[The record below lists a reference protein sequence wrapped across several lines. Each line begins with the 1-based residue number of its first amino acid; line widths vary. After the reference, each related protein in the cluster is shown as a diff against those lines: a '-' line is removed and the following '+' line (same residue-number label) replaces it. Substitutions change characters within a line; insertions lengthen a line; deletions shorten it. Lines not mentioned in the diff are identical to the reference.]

1 MRTKYILHIG
11 SSDYELENDDL
22 VNWDEI
28 RCSYKRASYEGVV
41 RSFTS
46 QFKFANRARTILL
59 ELYLSNRY
67 NARAS
72 ISVHTMN
79 ERWTFDKRFECPLD
93 FSTISWDSYTLS
105 INSVDNTLSALIKA
119 NKGTTYEF
127 TVGQDIE
134 RDGILNF
141 DRIPMM
147 ENITYEFTQGEQLS
161 DSAAIVV
168 KFERDKLPFVGLVGK
183 EVSVNQALYWQD
195 DQDIE
200 PTSYL
205 LKAEKDIDVS
215 MEYELEWRTD
225 IGYKVTQLGVVIRRN
240 GVYKDTIYS
249 ADNGN
254 GGSFVTLGVR
264 QLNEIGIFDNPG
276 QLPAPST
283 IESGE
288 RQDTYAII
296 NGIVWVLAGRDLSA
310 WQSTGKSKSDY
321 FVERRIGRVPLEL
334 KAGDEVVMIH
344 TIYGGNY
351 EYADICIV
359 KSKFIFSWIG
369 IGKRVSIDLISPRK
383 AAENILSRIAGND
396 IEVKVE
402 ISTHDSRLNNT
413 WLMAA
418 ESARGIIGAK
428 FYSSF
433 ADFCDW
439 MSTVFGYVYY
449 TGITQH
455 SEDTNVP
462 LQTVYFVHRS
472 ELLKDIAVIR
482 RINNCR
488 DIKYSV
494 DTSAIYS
501 TVTVGYDKKDYDSLN
516 GRDEFNFNN
525 TYSTGCSVTDKTLT
539 LLSKYRADCYGI
551 EFAVQKRGEDTTD
564 TSSDKDTFFLLC
576 TRESNGLVPDRS
588 VTIQNSMTG
597 AVFNGAFSPMACVNA
612 NAGYIGLQSDCMT
625 LTFASSTGNSTI
637 IIDGV
642 AMIDD
647 IQLDT
652 PLATCGVVEFETDDV
667 DDLASTDEVIEIRDN
682 GIVYRGYLKEVD
694 IKYAKIEAANY
705 KLIVKEVLI

>member
-11 SSDYELENDDL
+11 TSNYELENDDL
-22 VNWDEI
+22 LNWDEI
-28 RCSYKRASYEGVV
+28 RCSYKRTGYDGVV

-46 QFKFANRARTILL
+46 QFKFVNHARTLL
-59 ELYLSNRY
+59 LALYLEKRY
-67 NARAS
+67 NAQAS

-79 ERWTFDKRFECPLD
+79 DRWTFDKRFECPLD

-105 INSVDNTLSALIKA
+105 IHSIDNTLSALIKA
-119 NKGTTYEF
+119 NKSTTYEF
-127 TVGQDIE
+127 TVGQEIE

-161 DSAAIVV
+161 DSAAIIV

-195 DQDIE
+195 DQDVE

-215 MEYELEWRTD
+215 MEYELEWRSD
-225 IGYKVTQLGVVIRRN
+225 LGYIVTQLGVLIRRN
-240 GVYKDTIYS
+240 GTYIDTIYS

-254 GGSFVTLGVR
+254 GGYFVSLEVR
-264 QLNEIGIFDNPG
+264 QLNEIGSFDNPG

-283 IESGE
+283 VDSAK
-288 RQDTYAII
+288 RKDTYAII
-296 NGIVWVLAGRDLSA
+296 NGIVWILGGRDLSF
-310 WQSTGKSKSDY
+310 WQSTGKSKADY
-321 FVERRIGRVPLEL
+321 FIERRVGRVPLKL
-334 KAGDEVVMIH
+334 KAGDEVVMVHAIH
-344 TIYGGNY
+344 GGNY
-351 EYADICIV
+351 EYADVFIV

-383 AAENILSRIAGND
+383 AAESILSRIAGD
-396 IEVKVE
+396 DVEVNVE
-402 ISTHDSRLNNT
+402 LSDYDSRLKDT

-433 ADFCDW
+433 SDFCDW

-449 TGITQH
+449 TGAIQP
-455 SEDTNVP
+455 SEDTGNNK
-462 LQTVYFVHRS
+462 QTVYFVHRS
-472 ELLKDIAVIR
+472 ELLKDITGVR

-488 DIKYSV
+488 AIKYSV
-494 DTSAIYS
+494 DTTAIYS
-501 TVTVGYDKKDYDSLN
+501 TVTVGYDKKDYDNLN

-525 TYSTGCSVTDKTLT
+525 TYSTGCSVSDRTLT

-564 TSSDKDTFFLLC
+564 TPSDKDTFFVLC
-576 TRESNGLVPDRS
+576 SRESNGLVPDRS
-588 VTIQNSMTG
+588 MKIQNSMTG
-597 AVFNGAFSPMACVNA
+597 AVFNGAFSPMACIYA
-612 NAGYIGLQSDCMT
+612 NAGYIGLQADSIT
-625 LTFASSTGNSTI
+625 LTFASSTGNSSI
-637 IIDGV
+637 VIDGM
-642 AMIDD
+642 AMVDD
-647 IQLDT
+647 ICLDT
-652 PLATCGVVEFETDDV
+652 PLATCDIVEFETDDV
-667 DDLASTDEVIEIRDN
+667 DDLTSTDDIIEIKDN
-682 GIVYRGYLKEVD
+682 GITYRGYLKEVD
-694 IKYAKIEAANY
+694 IMYAKVEAANY
-705 KLIVKEVLI
+705 KLIVKEVRV